1 MAELSPPLPPVLPD
15 PPVEYSREWAATLLS
30 EFQGLI
36 DKVYGEGTVVMTK
49 GIILNAPT
57 TTTDQKVG
65 TIWNDSGTLKIVT

>member
-1 MAELSPPLPPVLPD
+1 
-15 PPVEYSREWAATLLS
+15 
-30 EFQGLI
+30 
-36 DKVYGEGTVVMTK
+36 MTK